1 MRALTVLY
9 GGSLAPQA
17 FEPALNGK
25 SAFSLA
31 LERAGAFPGSEK
43 TLLLVTEG
51 ADLPDPPPGKLSVA
65 ARREWTVS
73 ELCRVLSAEA
83 ADFDFAYYGWADSP
97 FLDPSLA
104 GKLAERHVRYG
115 AEYSYADGWPL
126 GLGPELIGSAPAG
139 ILFKI
144 AGDDGKG
151 PVNRET
157 LFSILQKD
165 INSFDIETEI
175 SPVDLRCHRLSLTAD
190 SKRNLLLLSRFA
202 RAGCAGAA
210 EAEQIVADHPEF
222 LRTLPAF
229 FPLQV
234 SGPCPGGALAGKTGA
249 CPLCPYPLFGARDG
263 TVADRGDFLDP
274 GDFEKLLD
282 KIENFAGD
290 GVIDLSLWG
299 ELSLHPRR
307 DDLIRAVL
315 ERPALSLVIESSGLG
330 WGALE
335 NYAAWAAA
343 APKRRNGLPP
353 LSWIISLHGKDLPR
367 GKEFSG
373 QELPGAGSPFP
384 ESVSFVKALAAA
396 FPREPGTGDRVYV
409 QAVRTAGAEDEI
421 ETFYRAWK
429 AYGADQPGPA
439 IIIQKYDSFCG
450 FLPERQAV
458 DLSPVERRP
467 CWHLMRDFPVLIDGT
482 VPVCREDLDCT
493 VTGFPGASR
502 GLGNILREEA
512 ETIWNRGAELYR
524 SHCEKSYEK
533 LCARCDEYYTY
544 NF

>member
-9 GGSLAPQA
+9 GGSLVPQA
-17 FEPALNGK
+17 FEPVLNGR

-43 TLLLVTEG
+43 TVLLVTEG
-51 ADLPDPPPGKLSVA
+51 TKLPDSAPGRPFSVA
-65 ARREWTVS
+65 ARPEWTVS
-73 ELCRVLSAEA
+73 ELCRVLSSEA
-83 ADFDFAYYGWADSP
+83 AGFDFAYYGWADSP
-97 FLDPSLA
+97 FLDPALA

-144 AGDDGKG
+144 AGDEGKG
-151 PVNRET
+151 PVSRET
-157 LFSILQKD
+157 LFSVLQKD

-175 SPVDLRCHRLSLTAD
+175 SSVDLRCHRLSLAAD
-190 SKRNLLLLSRFA
+190 SKRNLLLLTRFA
-202 RAGCAGAA
+202 EAGCAGAA
-210 EAEQIVADHPEF
+210 DAERIIAGHPEF

-229 FPLQV
+229 FPVQV
-234 SGPCPGGALAGKTGA
+234 SGPCPAAALRGKIGA
-249 CPLCPYPLFGARDG
+249 CPLCPYPLFGARGG
-263 TVADRGDFLDP
+263 TVADRKDFLAP
-274 GDFEKLLD
+274 GDFETILD
-282 KIENFAGD
+282 KIESFAGD

-307 DDLIRAVL
+307 DELIRAVL

-330 WGALE
+330 WAAAE
-335 NYAAWAAA
+335 TYAAWAAA

-353 LSWIISLHGKDLPR
+353 LSWIISLNGKDLPA
-367 GKEFSG
+367 GTD
-373 QELPGAGSPFP
+373 LPPSV
-384 ESVSFVKALAAA
+384 ESVFFAKALAAA
-396 FPREPGTGDRVYV
+396 FPREPGTDACVYI

-421 ETFYRAWK
+421 EKFYRAWK
-429 AYGADQPGPA
+429 AYGADHPGLG

-450 FLPERQAV
+450 FLPGRQAV

-467 CWHLMRDFPVLIDGT
+467 CWHLMRDFPILIDGT
-482 VPVCREDLDCT
+482 VPACREDPECT
-493 VTGFPGASR
+493 ITGVPAAPG
-502 GLGNILREEA
+502 GLGNILTEEA

-524 SHCEKSYEK
+524 SHCEKNYEK
-533 LCARCDEYYTY
+533 LCALCDEYYTY

>member
-17 FEPALNGK
+17 FEPVLNGR

-43 TLLLVTEG
+43 TVLLVTEG
-51 ADLPDPPPGKLSVA
+51 TELPDPGPDRPVSVVT
-65 ARREWTVS
+65 RPEWTVS
-73 ELCRVLSAEA
+73 ELCQVLSSLA
-83 ADFDFAYYGWADSP
+83 ADFDFAYYGWADAP

-104 GKLAERHVRYG
+104 GKIAERHTRYR
-115 AEYSYADGWPL
+115 AEYSYADGWPS

-144 AGDDGKG
+144 AGDAGKE
-151 PVNRET
+151 PVGRDT
-157 LFSILQKD
+157 LFSVLQKD

-175 SPVDLRCHRLSLTAD
+175 SSVDLRYHRLSLTAD
-190 SKRNLLLLSRFA
+190 SKRNLLLLTRFA
-202 RAGCAGAA
+202 QAGCAGATDA
-210 EAEQIVADHPEF
+210 EGIIAGHPDF

-234 SGPCPGGALAGKTGA
+234 SGPCPSGALAGKAGA
-249 CPLCPYPLFGARDG
+249 CPLCPYPLWGNRDG
-263 TVADRGDFLDP
+263 TVADRKDFLSP
-274 GDFEKLLD
+274 GDFEKILD
-282 KIENFAGD
+282 KIERFAGD

-307 DDLIRAVL
+307 DELIRAVL

-330 WGALE
+330 WGTVE
-335 NYAAWAAA
+335 NYAAWAGA
-343 APKRRNGLPP
+343 APKRLNGLPP
-353 LSWIISLHGKDLPR
+353 LSWIISLTGTDLP
-367 GKEFSG
+367 
-373 QELPGAGSPFP
+373 AFP
-384 ESVSFVKALAAA
+384 AESVSFVKALAAA

-409 QAVRTAGAEDEI
+409 QAIRTAGAEDEI
-421 ETFYRAWK
+421 EGFYRAWK
-429 AYGADQPGPA
+429 AYGADHPGPA

-450 FLPERQAV
+450 FLPKRQAV

-493 VTGFPGASR
+493 ITDVPGASR
-502 GLGNILREEA
+502 GLGNILTEEA

-524 SHCEKSYEK
+524 SHCEKNYEK
-533 LCARCDEYYTY
+533 LCALCDEYYTY

>member
-9 GGSLAPQA
+9 GGSLASQA
-17 FEPALNGK
+17 FEPVLDGK

-51 ADLPDPPPGKLSVA
+51 AKLPDPAPGKPLSVT
-65 ARREWTVS
+65 ARPEWTVS

-83 ADFDFAYYGWADSP
+83 AGFDFAYYGWADSP

-104 GKLAERHVRYG
+104 GKLAERHIRYG

-144 AGDDGKG
+144 AGDEGKG
-151 PVNRET
+151 PVTRDT
-157 LFSILQKD
+157 LFSVLQRD

-175 SPVDLRCHRLSLTAD
+175 SSVDLRCHRLSLTAD
-190 SKRNLLLLSRFA
+190 SKRNLLLLTRFA
-202 RAGCAGAA
+202 RAGCAGAE
-210 EAEQIVADHPEF
+210 EAEGIVAEHPEF

-234 SGPCPGGALAGKTGA
+234 SGPCPGRALAGKTGA
-249 CPLCPYPLFGARDG
+249 CPLCPYPLSGARGG

-274 GDFEKLLD
+274 GDFEKILD
-282 KIENFAGD
+282 KIEGFAGD

-330 WGALE
+330 WGAVE

-353 LSWIISLHGKDLPR
+353 LAWIISLDGKDLP
-367 GKEFSG
+367 GMG
-373 QELPGAGSPFP
+373 LPPSP

-396 FPREPGTGDRVYV
+396 FPREVGTDDRVYV
-409 QAVRTAGAEDEI
+409 QAVRTAGAEDEV
-421 ETFYRAWK
+421 EGFYRAWK
-429 AYGADQPGPA
+429 AYGTDHPGPA

-450 FLPERQAV
+450 FLPKRQAV

-493 VTGFPGASR
+493 MAGVPAASG

-512 ETIWNRGAELYR
+512 ETIWDRGAELYR
-524 SHCEKSYEK
+524 SQCEKNYEK
-533 LCARCDEYYTY
+533 LCALCDEYYTY